1 MSLDVERSQM
11 KQGFPGYMCHK
22 YYEVLI
28 NEAQTY
34 VKSGKEIK
42 VLDSS

>member
-22 YYEVLI
+22 YYDLLI
-28 NEAQTY
+28 SETRTY
-34 VKSGKEIK
+34 VKSGKEIP
-42 VLDSS
+42 V